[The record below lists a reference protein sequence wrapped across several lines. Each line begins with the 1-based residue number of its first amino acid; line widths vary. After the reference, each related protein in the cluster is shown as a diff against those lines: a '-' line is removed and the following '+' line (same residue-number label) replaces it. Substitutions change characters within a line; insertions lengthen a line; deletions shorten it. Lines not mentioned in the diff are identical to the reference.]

1 MWEGSLRRVLRK
13 LLVSLGAGAVAASG
27 VFLVFALTGA
37 GPPLEVAG
45 IAFLAV
51 SFWAFV
57 WLLAWIGRD
66 V

>member
-13 LLVSLGAGAVAASG
+13 LLVSLGAGAIAAFG

-37 GPPLEVAG
+37 GLPLEVIG
-45 IAFLAV
+45 IVFLAV